1 MQIASVAFYLRLP
14 ARGKDRLPS
23 GRPDFMPVLYV
34 FGNSVDYTK
43 QSEVLYS
50 GNFPIYPEVFFFF
63 VTKTCCRNYEF
74 SATLWRFGKKNLFQA
89 DHARHAYVVVDKSIR
104 TLDEKLWVF

>member
-50 GNFPIYPEVFFFF
+50 GNFPIYPEVFFFLSRKR
-63 VTKTCCRNYEF
+63 VAVITN
-74 SATLWRFGKKNLFQA
+74 S
-89 DHARHAYVVVDKSIR
+89 ARHFGDLGKRIYFRLIMR
-104 TLDEKLWVF
+104 T